1 MDRFIAFVRAFRV
14 ALTGNLFERCQHHYE
29 IHKEVSVYWSERDSM
44 PNHRK
49 YILRCKHCGK
59 MKKFKA

>member
-1 MDRFIAFVRAFRV
+1 MERFIAFVRALRI

-29 IHKEVSVYWSERDSM
+29 IHKEVGVYEDTSDSM
-44 PNHRK
+44 PIYRK

-59 MKKFKA
+59 MKNFKA